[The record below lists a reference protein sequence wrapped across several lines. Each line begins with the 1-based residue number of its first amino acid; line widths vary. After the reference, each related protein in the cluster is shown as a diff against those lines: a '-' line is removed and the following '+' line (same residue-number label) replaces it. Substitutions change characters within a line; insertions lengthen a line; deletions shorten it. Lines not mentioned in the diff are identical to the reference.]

1 MRKIY
6 LAPISEVI
14 NINTSPFCQDLYSQ
28 AAIQNAGEPT
38 DVVDKNIDVD
48 NKNGDDPN
56 INPARGFSFSWEDD
70 WE

>member
-1 MRKIY
+1 MKKIY

-38 DVVDKNIDVD
+38 DVVDTNIDVD
-48 NKNGDDPN
+48 NENGDNPV
-56 INPARGFSFSWEDD
+56 ITPARAFSFWEDD